1 MTRSTTSLLFLA
13 ALATLVS
20 GCFLRTDY
28 LLSELNKPS
37 EPTAAPPP
45 IPARERV
52 ARLTRAHLVDAYLDP
67 REVAGWMS
75 TLGGSP
81 QVILDQ
87 VECLRQSSGGTNES
101 CYRTFMKQ
109 AVSQP
114 LWGMPPPPKAVD
126 PANPA
131 PAEVDAARFLGNALG
146 IAASLVA
153 LQDSLQE
160 PVGPDVLAPGIREG
174 AESAAQYVNAR
185 RWSRKLGRPSN
196 AVVLSGG
203 GANGAFSAGIM
214 WRLLGVLQQCR
225 GKPAPEGCGD
235 ARIDLAAGT
244 STGALISTLVDLFHT
259 PGQEDKARQMLLDNY
274 TCSVES
280 DLYCVNSTWI
290 WKIAS
295 DLRGLVRFDGVQ
307 AKLRS
312 AVIPAQLTNDTEL
325 VTVSVDFNTGD
336 VYGISDQDPQ
346 DIDPNASEAQ
356 RVEGVINA
364 AVASI
369 VEPVL
374 AEPEPWLP
382 SNTGRFRGTFLD
394 GGVRSGLPL
403 LQAVQR
409 GAERVLIIS
418 TGGLQAETA
427 HAPPHA
433 VSTLMRTIDLFVTQP
448 RVGEVQ
454 QGELAAISRRFA
466 EFNVCE
472 ERLAGME
479 DPGNLGPFCRRTGS
493 GFVPNE
499 PRSLQAATS
508 MWLGSARFDQVA
520 SSWRSAWM
528 FRPESALQTAS
539 GYSFSPKVMRPLF
552 QDGVKTFQQRCT
564 EVLRLFEIRGDI
576 ARRECE
582 KPVAAALAEAEAQFS
597 PVGQCTEKKPEQRD
611 CD

>member
-1 MTRSTTSLLFLA
+1 MKRSTTSLLFLT
-13 ALATLVS
+13 ALATLTS

-28 LLSELNKPS
+28 LLGELNKPS

-52 ARLTRAHLVDAYLDP
+52 ARLTRAQLVDAYVDS
-67 REVAGWMS
+67 REVARWMS
-75 TLGGSP
+75 ALGSSP

-87 VECLRQSSGGTNES
+87 MECLRKSSGGTNKVCFEN
-101 CYRTFMKQ
+101 FMDK
-109 AVSQP
+109 AVTDS
-114 LWGMPPPPKAVD
+114 LWGLPPPPKDVD
-126 PANPA
+126 PVNPDA
-131 PAEVDAARFLGNALG
+131 AEVDAARFLANAMS
-146 IAASLVA
+146 IAQSLVS

-160 PVGPDVLAPGIREG
+160 QVGPDLLGPGIQEG
-174 AESAAQYVNAR
+174 AESAAQYVSAR
-185 RWSRKLGRPSN
+185 RWGRKLGRPSN

-214 WRLLGVLQQCR
+214 WRLLGILEQCR
-225 GKPAPEGCGD
+225 GKPEPEGCGD

-244 STGALISTLVDLFHT
+244 STGALISTMVDLFHT
-259 PGQEDKARQMLLDNY
+259 PGQEARARRLLLDNY
-274 TCSVES
+274 TCTVES

-307 AKLRS
+307 SKLRG
-312 AVIPAQLTNDTEL
+312 AVVPAQFNNDTEL
-325 VTVSVDFNTGD
+325 VAVSVDFNTGD

-346 DIDPNASEAQ
+346 DIDPNASEQQ
-356 RVEGVINA
+356 RVEGFINA
-364 AVASI
+364 VVASI

-374 AEPEPWLP
+374 AEPIPWVP
-382 SNTGRFRGTFLD
+382 SNAGRLQGTFLD

-409 GAERVLIIS
+409 GAERVLVIS
-418 TGGLQAETA
+418 TGGLQAENA
-427 HAPPHA
+427 HPPPHA

-454 QGELAAISRRFA
+454 QGELAAVGRRFA

-472 ERLAGME
+472 ERLA
-479 DPGNLGPFCRRTGS
+479 DVRNTGNVGPFCRRTGP
-493 GFVPNE
+493 GFVPKE
-499 PRSLQAATS
+499 PVALQAATS
-508 MWLGSARFDQVA
+508 MWLGAARFEQVA

-528 FRPESALQTAS
+528 FRPESTLQTAS
-539 GYSFSPKVMRPLF
+539 GYSFSPAVMRPLF
-552 QDGVKTFQQRCT
+552 EDGVKTFQQRCT
-564 EVLRLFEIRGDI
+564 EVLRLFDIRGDI
-576 ARRECE
+576 AKRECE
-582 KPVAAALAEAEAQFS
+582 KSGDAAVAEAEKQFH
-597 PVGQCTEKKPEQRD
+597 PVGMCTDKKPEQRK